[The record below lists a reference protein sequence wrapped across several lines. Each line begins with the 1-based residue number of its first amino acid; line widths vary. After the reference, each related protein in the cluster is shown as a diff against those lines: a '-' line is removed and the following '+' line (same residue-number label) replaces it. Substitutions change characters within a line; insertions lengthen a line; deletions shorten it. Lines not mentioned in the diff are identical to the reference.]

1 MIKYSYQIQH
11 ILVLYFQNLRYPI
24 PYNKSVLFYCKN
36 QNVIEEIKMIR
47 IAICDDDEYTL
58 NVLKSAID
66 REFSKHTDD
75 YNVNCY
81 SNGILLLDDNKH
93 TAFDVLFLD
102 IDMPKISGFEIAQ
115 QFRESFLQCFIIFV
129 TSHADLVYRSFD
141 FQPFNFIQKEPAE
154 SFDKTLS
161 SVIDKLME
169 HMKQHKKIVLEND
182 EETAVIYYH
191 NIIYIESN
199 KHYLKYHIQ
208 NKETPLIIRGSIN
221 EMESEISSYDF
232 VRIHR
237 SYIVNLKYIK
247 SIDKKI
253 GKVYINYNGTR
264 KPLAM
269 GASYKENVDERFT
282 LYLRNTL

>member
-1 MIKYSYQIQH
+1 VK
-11 ILVLYFQNLRYPI
+11 
-24 PYNKSVLFYCKN
+24 NKD
-36 QNVIEEIKMIR
+36 VIEEIKMIR

-115 QFRESFLQCFIIFV
+115 QFRDSFLQCFIIFV

-182 EETAVIYYH
+182 EETAVVYYH
-191 NIIYIESN
+191 NIIYIESS

-237 SYIVNLKYIK
+237 GYIVNLKYIK

-269 GASYKENVDERFT
+269 GASYKENVDKRFT